1 MNDLISVVIPTYN
14 RKDKL
19 PACIQSVLAQTYAN
33 LEVIVVDDAS
43 TDGTQHLFDA
53 PGDPRVHY
61 VRYEQNRG
69 ACYAR
74 NLGAQRAHGSILAF
88 QDSDDLWHADKLPKQ
103 YDLLM
108 ATGADLCYCGMN
120 RVAASG
126 SSFYYPVHAPHPG
139 RALEDLSLIHISEPT
154 RP

>member
-88 QDSDDLWHADKLPKQ
+88 QDSDDLWHAEKLQKQ
-103 YDLLM
+103 YALPIIKKTANGLSERKR
-108 ATGADLCYCGMN
+108 ATHSNPRACILSRKIICSSVALCET
-120 RVAASG
+120 RIKKIR
-126 SSFYYPVHAPHPG
+126 SF
-139 RALEDLSLIHISEPT
+139 RT
-154 RP
+154 

>member
-19 PACIQSVLAQTYAN
+19 PACIESVLAQTYTN
-33 LEVIVVDDAS
+33 IEVIVVDDAS

-69 ACYAR
+69 AWYPRLSGQRRSLAR
-74 NLGAQRAHGSILAF
+74 GQ
-88 QDSDDLWHADKLPKQ
+88 
-103 YDLLM
+103 
-108 ATGADLCYCGMN
+108 
-120 RVAASG
+120 AAKA
-126 SSFYYPVHAPHPG
+126 V
-139 RALEDLSLIHISEPT
+139 
-154 RP
+154 